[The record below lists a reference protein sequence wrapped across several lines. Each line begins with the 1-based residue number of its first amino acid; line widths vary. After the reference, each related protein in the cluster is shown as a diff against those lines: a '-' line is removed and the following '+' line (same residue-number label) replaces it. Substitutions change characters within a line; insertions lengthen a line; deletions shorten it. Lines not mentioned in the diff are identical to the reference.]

1 MSERFKKFIP
11 LMILGGIVLFGVGIY
26 ILVNRTGMPMKT
38 STDVAGFWL
47 GLWQGAIV
55 CLSFIASIFDKNIV
69 LYQAANSGLTYNLGF
84 LLGLCIS
91 IGAGASSS
99 KKKNKK

>member
-11 LMILGGIVLFGVGIY
+11 LMILGGIAVLVFGIY

-38 STDVAGFWL
+38 STEIGGFWL
-47 GLWQGAIV
+47 GLWQGVIV
-55 CLSFIASIFDKNIV
+55 CLSFIASLFDQNIV
-69 LYQAANSGLTYNLGF
+69 LYQATNSGFTYNLGYI
-84 LLGLCIS
+84 LGLCIS

>member
-1 MSERFKKFIP
+1 MSDKFKKFIP
-11 LMILGGIVLFGVGIY
+11 LMILGGIVLFGLGIY

-38 STDVAGFWL
+38 STEVAGFWL

-55 CLSFIASIFDKNIV
+55 WLSFIASIFDKNIV
-69 LYQAANSGLTYNLGF
+69 LYQTANSGLTYNLGF

-91 IGAGASSS
+91 VGAGA
-99 KKKNKK
+99 KGTNKKIKK